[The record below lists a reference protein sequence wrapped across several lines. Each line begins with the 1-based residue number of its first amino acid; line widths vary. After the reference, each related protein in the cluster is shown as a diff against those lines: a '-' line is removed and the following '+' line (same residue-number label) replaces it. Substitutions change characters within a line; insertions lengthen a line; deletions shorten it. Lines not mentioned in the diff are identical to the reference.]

1 MDAMEMLWSYM
12 KEDMKADR
20 VNNELR
26 NSPLRQKLEKTR
38 DYVLEQQKTYKQ
50 IEEQVAIQADRKDA
64 IHDALNRAQEQLN
77 ALLRRFE
84 EQPPEDEESASALLT
99 EADRCRRTLASY
111 EQELR
116 RIQKDAT
123 EFSQRS
129 ANIRSA
135 TVRARREFDQL
146 KENYTAESEQ
156 RKQEYAALRKAAE
169 EKQAGIPPELLAV
182 YNTVK
187 RQITPPMA
195 RLVNGQCSGCN
206 TSQPSAA
213 LRKIDAGTEIVECET
228 CGRILIK

>member
-1 MDAMEMLWSYM
+1 MEAMEMLWSYM

-26 NSPLRQKLEKTR
+26 SSPLRQKLEKTR
-38 DYVLEQQKTYKQ
+38 DYILEQQKSYKL
-50 IEEQVAIQADRKDA
+50 IEEQVAIHADRKDA
-64 IHDALNRAQEQLN
+64 IQDALTRAKDQLDN
-77 ALLRRFE
+77 LLNTFE
-84 EQPPEDEESASALLT
+84 TNPPKDEESAAELLA
-99 EADRCRRTLASY
+99 EAEHCRRNLSSY

-123 EFSQRS
+123 DFSQRS
-129 ANIRSA
+129 ATIRNS
-135 TVRARREFDQL
+135 TVRARREFDQM
-146 KENYTAESEQ
+146 KETYTAESEQ
-156 RKQEYAALRKAAE
+156 RKQEYAALRKAADA
-169 EKQAGIPPELLAV
+169 KAVGIPEDLMAV
-182 YNTVK
+182 YNSVK

-213 LRKIDAGTEIVECET
+213 LRKIDAGKEIVECET